1 MSHEG
6 YERCLLR
13 PYQGGGRSGPL
24 SQVNGSV
31 LDAADYADAGANA
44 ILEGALL
51 ISCTKELIREM
62 LRRNIDINVVAPRI
76 SPNISAGRDFFEDIA
91 KIRAIRRIWA
101 RMMKEEFGAGPKGMA
116 MRFYARGIGSYMEGR
131 QPLVNIVRGTLTT
144 LIGVLS
150 GASGIQTCS
159 YDEAWCPP
167 TEEAAKLALRTQQV
181 IRYES
186 GIPRVAD
193 PLGGSYYV
201 EWLTNRIEEEI
212 LATVDRIE
220 QMGGWLAAIEKDW
233 IRSQLRQ
240 GAIERQRKVES
251 GERVRVGVNCF
262 AEEEETEIRVP
273 DIRDEVT
280 KYISRY
286 KRFKERRDMQ
296 KVKKALE
303 DLSRAA
309 EIEGVDLV
317 PCTFEAVKA
326 HATFAEI
333 VGVLRMKDGLDYDLL
348 GERSYPFS

>member
-1 MSHEG
+1 
-6 YERCLLR
+6 
-13 PYQGGGRSGPL
+13 
-24 SQVNGSV
+24 
-31 LDAADYADAGANA
+31 
-44 ILEGALL
+44 
-51 ISCTKELIREM
+51 
-62 LRRNIDINVVAPRI
+62 
-76 SPNISAGRDFFEDIA
+76 
-91 KIRAIRRIWA
+91 
-101 RMMKEEFGAGPKGMA
+101 
-116 MRFYARGIGSYMEGR
+116 
-131 QPLVNIVRGTLTT
+131 
-144 LIGVLS
+144 
-150 GASGIQTCS
+150 
-159 YDEAWCPP
+159 
-167 TEEAAKLALRTQQV
+167 
-181 IRYES
+181 
-186 GIPRVAD
+186 VAD